1 MILQLKN
8 ENIIIKKPYVPE
20 DIVNTKVSYIFE
32 LGTNQ
37 YRPILYIGQDAYH
50 GSNVIVNFDKYK
62 DETLKLR
69 VELVDNVDRVM
80 RIYEGSFIL
89 YRTFSLGTRE
99 NIDVYKALIEAQE
112 QIKLLE
118 ERGEVI

>member
-8 ENIIIKKPYVPE
+8 ESIIIKKPYVPE

-37 YRPILYIGQDAYH
+37 YRPILYIGQDTYS

-99 NIDVYKALIEAQE
+99 NIDVYK
-112 QIKLLE
+112 
-118 ERGEVI
+118 